1 MDKSRG
7 DYTCISGL
15 RPSIIDYVLVDLRL
29 DVESLNVEVLN
40 IQLSDHLPIKLS
52 LGLECRVNEYS
63 SLQFRYTSPSRQL
76 KREWSE
82 SEQNALSAIFSK
94 EQVCRRLE

>member
-1 MDKSRG
+1 M
-7 DYTCISGL
+7 
-15 RPSIIDYVLVDLRL
+15 
-29 DVESLNVEVLN
+29 
-40 IQLSDHLPIKLS
+40 SDHLPIKLS

-63 SLQFRYTSPSRQL
+63 SLHFKYTSPSRQL

-94 EQVCRRLE
+94 EQVCRRLEQLRLGSDSSDELEANFNTILLELSAPVLS